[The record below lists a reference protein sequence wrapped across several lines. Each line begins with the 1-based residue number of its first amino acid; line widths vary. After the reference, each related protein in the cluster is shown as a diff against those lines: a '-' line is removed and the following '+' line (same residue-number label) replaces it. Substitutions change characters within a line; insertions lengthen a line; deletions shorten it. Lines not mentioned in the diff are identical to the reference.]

1 MPRIAVLDRERCKP
15 KDCDQACIR
24 FCPLVRSRVEA
35 IKIEMGNEKPTI
47 FEGLCAGC
55 GICIRK
61 CPYQAISIVNLPAE
75 IEGECS
81 HRYGKNLFK
90 LYRLPVPRPGFVTGL
105 IGKNGI
111 GKSTALKILSGEIR
125 PNLGNFEEPPDWEE
139 IIRFYRGSI
148 LQDYFKRLSESRVKA
163 IYKPQYVDQVPK
175 VVSGTVWELLEKADE
190 KGKATELIKRLQ
202 LDVVRD
208 RQIGML
214 SGGEL
219 QRLTIAVACLRNGDL
234 YLFDEPSSYLD
245 VHQRIEVAKVIRGLR
260 EEGKAIITVE
270 HDLAVLDYLS
280 DHVQVLY
287 GEPGVY
293 GVLCKPQ
300 GVRVGINTYLDGY
313 VPDENIRFRDTSVK
327 FHAKPP
333 PVMTWSLGDT
343 VSSWSEATKT
353 YSGFRLNVEAGSIH
367 RGEVVGVIGS
377 NGIGKTTFMKLIARI
392 EKADKGEIV
401 SVGSEVSY
409 KPQYISVDYGGTVRD
424 LLQSIAKTE
433 FDGGRYKTE
442 IVQPLSIERVLDRNI
457 SELSGGELQRVAI
470 AACLSRRTGL
480 YLLDEPSAY
489 LDVEERLA
497 MARTI
502 RRAIEDRG
510 ATAFVVEHDVS
521 ALDFIADR
529 VMVFDGVPGIEGNAH
544 SPQGLREGMNT
555 FLQIMNI
562 TFRRDP
568 QTGRPRVNKEDSRL
582 DKRQKSLHEYYYV
595 SEGVEE
601 EE

>member
-1 MPRIAVLDRERCKP
+1 VPRIAVLDRERCKP

-35 IKIEMGNEKPTI
+35 IKIEPGNEKPTI

-81 HRYGKNLFK
+81 HRFGKNLFQ

-139 IIRFYRGSI
+139 IIRFYRGST

-190 KGKATELIKRLQ
+190 KGKANELIKRLQ

-313 VPDENIRFRDTSVK
+313 VSDENIRFRDASVR

-333 PVMTWSLGDT
+333 PMMTWTLGDI

-353 YSGFRLNVEAGSIH
+353 YSGFRLKVEAGSIH

-377 NGIGKTTFMKLIARI
+377 NGIGKTTFMKLIAGI

-409 KPQYISVDYGGTVRD
+409 KPQYISVDYSGTVRD
-424 LLQSIAKTE
+424 LLQSIAKAE

-442 IVQPLSIERVLDRNI
+442 IVQPLSIERVLDRNV
-457 SELSGGELQRVAI
+457 SELSGGERQRVAI

-529 VMVFDGVPGIEGNAH
+529 VMVFDGIPGVEGNAH

-582 DKRQKSLHEYYYV
+582 DKRQKSLNEYYYV

>member
-1 MPRIAVLDRERCKP
+1 
-15 KDCDQACIR
+15 
-24 FCPLVRSRVEA
+24 VRSRVEA
-35 IKIEMGNEKPTI
+35 IKIEAGNEKPTI

-61 CPYQAISIVNLPAE
+61 CPYQAISIINLPAE

-81 HRYGKNLFK
+81 HRFGKNLFK

-111 GKSTALKILSGEIR
+111 GKSTALKILSGEIK

-139 IIRFYRGSI
+139 IIRFYRGST
-148 LQDYFKRLSESRVKA
+148 LQDYFKRLSEGRVRA

-175 VVSGTVWELLEKADE
+175 IVSGTVWEILEKADE
-190 KGKATELIKRLQ
+190 KGKASELIKRLQ
-202 LDVVRD
+202 LDVVRE
-208 RQIGML
+208 RQIDML

-245 VHQRIEVAKVIRGLR
+245 VHQRIEVAKVIRDLR

-327 FHAKPP
+327 FHSKPP
-333 PVMTWSLGDT
+333 PMMTWTLGDT

-367 RGEVVGVIGS
+367 RGEVVGVIGP
-377 NGIGKTTFMKLIARI
+377 NGIGKTTFIKLIAGI

-401 SVGSEVSY
+401 SEGSEVSY
-409 KPQYISVDYGGTVRD
+409 KPQYISVDYGGTVGD
-424 LLQSIAKTE
+424 LLRSIAKTQ

-529 VMVFDGVPGIEGNAH
+529 VMVFDGLPGVEGNAH

-555 FLQIMNI
+555 FLRIMNI

-582 DKRQKSLHEYYYV
+582 DKRQKSLNEYYYV
-595 SEGVEE
+595 SEGLEE
-601 EE
+601 ED

>member
-35 IKIEMGNEKPTI
+35 IKIEAGNEKPTI

-81 HRYGKNLFK
+81 HRFGKNLFK

-125 PNLGNFEEPPDWEE
+125 PNLGNFDEPPDWEE

-148 LQDYFKRLSESRVKA
+148 LQDYFKRLSENRVKA

-175 VVSGTVWELLEKADE
+175 VVSGTVWELLEKVDE
-190 KGKATELIKRLQ
+190 KGKAIELIKRLE
-202 LDVVRD
+202 LGVVRD
-208 RQIGML
+208 RQIGLL

-300 GVRVGINTYLDGY
+300 GVRVGINTYLGGY
-313 VPDENIRFRDTSVK
+313 VSDENIRFRDMSVK

-333 PVMTWSLGDT
+333 PMMTWTLGDI

-367 RGEVVGVIGS
+367 RGEVVGVVGS
-377 NGIGKTTFMKLIARI
+377 NGIGKTTFMKLIAGI
-392 EKADKGEIV
+392 EKADSGEIV

-409 KPQYISVDYGGTVRD
+409 KPQYISADYSGTVRD

-529 VMVFDGVPGIEGNAH
+529 VMVFDGIPGVEGNAH

-582 DKRQKSLHEYYYV
+582 DKRQKSLNEYYYV